1 MDHLVD
7 GGIEVLGHL
16 NDVPGI
22 KIRGVM
28 TVASNNAKR
37 KPLKRDPKAPT
48 ALFMKTNNE
57 KILVDIDNYYKIQG
71 MMAKH
76 LSDPRFV
83 FPTSILLRAGM
94 LVYGLWQ
101 DQNSALKYTD
111 IDYYVFT
118 DAARY
123 VQREQSPYLR
133 DTYRYTPLLAWMLVP
148 TSWSESW
155 FHFGKALFALGDVLT
170 GWLIILILQRTK
182 GFNASRATKYA
193 CIWLLNPMVATIST
207 RGSSEGLLAFVQMLL
222 LWASVTEQPVLTGL
236 LLGFGV
242 HFKIFPFI
250 YAASIFWILGVGSSK
265 LESGEAPS
273 SGKEIVDEAS
283 KLITPFR
290 VRLIAASFVSFMCLN
305 TVMWLMYGHDF
316 LEQTFLYHLIRSD
329 HRHNF
334 SPYNVMLYQ
343 RSASEVPHAS
353 FRPESFAFVPQLA
366 LSALLLPL
374 ILSKKDLPS
383 TQLVQT
389 LSFVAFNKVCTSQYF
404 LWPLTGVLA
413 LGLWVIGQ
421 GAWLQQ
427 GYGLEFLGQTMFA
440 NGLWLTSLIFF
451 AVNAWV
457 IGIINGHVTSEIL
470 SSATASIVAGKQ
482 ATNGSAVFVIADG
495 YSVIIHDIEKAR
507 QHNKY
512 ALSRRSGH
520 IQLLQFAKGTDE
532 LYFTAS
538 LDNAVRC
545 YGVRSRKLFRPV
557 CELPRSPTVLAVCKH
572 HLIVACED
580 PPLVILKGLSSTSI
594 TRRVTPL
601 PSRANVV
608 SAALHP
614 QHPSVFLLA
623 FEDGSVSIH
632 DARQIFHEPA
642 SNGQVIFI
650 DTLVSKNVRPI
661 GGMFAAEFLC
671 GIPLRIVVLSYDHTF
686 RVIRFHD
693 GRPVVVRSWSIPLPV
708 TAMAVFSRSRGNDEC
723 VALGTS
729 DGRIGIFKLTGH
741 VVRWLDVG
749 DDFIVDVQWVRAR
762 RRDPKRDLSTA
773 PSENEQY
780 LDNEGSAGSRGTVIK
795 YKCPVSSE
803 IDPAQHLRWSGCSD
817 TAQQYQLERGND
829 GEAAILSQKDP
840 NDTSEHGAG
849 LVAYQNAAG
858 GGITVHSS
866 QKPLPPLPQPQTRR
880 TPSLTISVDLDGPN
894 SQDKAITASDGT
906 SDETSTA
913 STSTVHFSSSE
924 RPPSKYPR
932 LLQRFRFG
940 RQLGPSPLSTPPAD
954 LSPAGRG
961 PIADLRHSTLEL
973 QGLPSLPS
981 IGRILPNG
989 TRLPSAASD
998 ERILSASQPEAAISN
1013 TAGNRA
1019 DLAADSSSYTAAKYP
1034 PLTRAQEIY
1043 QKRQLTP
1050 PTRSST
1056 RVSRSPFAQAPS
1068 RLSSVDTANMDDAF
1082 RNFSYSGTLAEEH
1095 EDSEPEVTH
1104 TQCKPSQ
1111 AELGHDEIAVL
1122 KAEIRTLKRRI
1133 SNLDRAICETPHAK
1147 YSQRAIAQRETAPP
1161 RDLERN
1167 QHGCCAADVLRNL
1180 LQDPRYPCPA
1190 PRLQSYQPQLRTP
1203 HAIQASTP
1211 DVPPL
1216 GESFRPAPQHIQDSR
1231 SSSLSADRS
1240 CRSGHRHQYH
1250 GLSNP
1255 GWIRIGKFQ
1264 VRRVEKESRDSK
1276 ESGKALKRRRLE
1288 KRRRERDR
1296 LE

>member
-1 MDHLVD
+1 
-7 GGIEVLGHL
+7 
-16 NDVPGI
+16 
-22 KIRGVM
+22 
-28 TVASNNAKR
+28 
-37 KPLKRDPKAPT
+37 
-48 ALFMKTNNE
+48 
-57 KILVDIDNYYKIQG
+57 
-71 MMAKH
+71 MAKH

-123 VQREQSPYLR
+123 VQHGQSPYLR
-133 DTYRYTPLLAWMLVP
+133 DTYRYTPLLAWMMVP

-250 YAASIFWILGVGSSK
+250 YAASIFWVLGVGSSK

-343 RSASEVPHAS
+343 RSASEVPHSS

-389 LSFVAFNKVCTSQYF
+389 LSFVAFNKVCTSQVSRSEHVLSFMIVNKHKYF
-404 LWPLTGVLA
+404 LWYMVFLPFYLPDSVMLRRPLTGVLA

-421 GAWLQQ
+421 
-427 GYGLEFLGQTMFA
+427 
-440 NGLWLTSLIFF
+440 
-451 AVNAWV
+451 
-457 IGIINGHVTSEIL
+457 NGHVTSEIL
-470 SSATASIVAGKQ
+470 SSATASLVAGKQ

-495 YSVIIHDIEKAR
+495 YSVITHDIEKAR

-532 LYFTAS
+532 LYFTTS

-557 CELPRSPTVLAVCKH
+557 CELPRSPTVLAICKH
-572 HLIVACED
+572 HLIAACED

-623 FEDGSVSIH
+623 FEHGSVSIH

-650 DTLVSKNVRPI
+650 DTFVSKNVQPI

-671 GIPLRIVVLSYDHTF
+671 GIPLRIVALSYDHTF

-693 GRPVVVRSWSIPLPV
+693 RRPVVVRSWSIPLPV

-741 VVRWLDVG
+741 LVRWLDVG
-749 DDFIVDVQWVRAR
+749 DDFIVDVQWIRAR
-762 RRDPKRDLSTA
+762 RRYLKHDLSTA

-803 IDPAQHLRWSGCSD
+803 IDPAQHLRRSGCSD

-829 GEAAILSQKDP
+829 GEAAIFSQKDP

-858 GGITVHSS
+858 VGITVHSS

-880 TPSLTISVDLDGPN
+880 TPSVTISVDLDGPN

-932 LLQRFRFG
+932 LLQRFRSG

-954 LSPAGRG
+954 SSPAGRG
-961 PIADLRHSTLEL
+961 PIADLRQSTLEL

-1056 RVSRSPFAQAPS
+1056 RISRSPFAQAPS

-1122 KAEIRTLKRRI
+1122 KAEIS
-1133 SNLDRAICETPHAK
+1133 SNQQLGPC
-1147 YSQRAIAQRETAPP
+1147 Y
-1161 RDLERN
+1161 
-1167 QHGCCAADVLRNL
+1167 LRN
-1180 LQDPRYPCPA
+1180 PA
-1190 PRLQSYQPQLRTP
+1190 
-1203 HAIQASTP
+1203 
-1211 DVPPL
+1211 
-1216 GESFRPAPQHIQDSR
+1216 
-1231 SSSLSADRS
+1231 
-1240 CRSGHRHQYH
+1240 
-1250 GLSNP
+1250 
-1255 GWIRIGKFQ
+1255 
-1264 VRRVEKESRDSK
+1264 
-1276 ESGKALKRRRLE
+1276 
-1288 KRRRERDR
+1288 REV
-1296 LE
+1296 